1 MKSRKL
7 KANVALLLANLFRLP
22 SVVLAIACLLM
33 IHTVYFVI
41 AECFCSYLP
50 VTSETRTERNV
61 GRAEAC
67 EAIIETVHEYGRE
80 AAAIIWAYF
89 ILKALF
95 NLLF

>member
-7 KANVALLLANLFRLP
+7 KANMALFFANLFRLP
-22 SVVLAIACLLM
+22 SVALAIACLLM
-33 IHTVYFVI
+33 VHAVYFVI
-41 AECFCSYLP
+41 AEWFCSYLP
-50 VTSETRTERNV
+50 VTSETKTERRV
-61 GRAEAC
+61 GRAEAS
-67 EAIIETVHEYGRE
+67 EVIIEAVHEYGRE